1 MSKKFSHVGQAF
13 SQLGQAFMLPIAILP
28 VAGLLLGLG
37 GALTN
42 KAAVGAY
49 PWLNQEWLQTIL
61 KVMNFAGSAVFNNLA
76 LIFSLGL
83 AVGLAKGDKGTAG
96 LAGGV
101 AYLVY
106 TATISGLLQMFSPKN
121 TIDTGVLGA
130 IVIGCV
136 VAYLHNHYRKV
147 ELPQFLGFFGGSRF
161 IPIISSLAAIVI
173 GAIFFII
180 WPPIQSGLTSAGYAI
195 AKMGSFGSFLYGFL
209 LRLTGAVGLHH
220 TIYPMFW
227 YTALGGTADV
237 AGKTVVGAQNIF
249 FAQLADPNHHGLFTY
264 GTRFF
269 AGRFATMMF
278 GLPGAALAMYLCLP
292 KRNRKTNGGLYLSG
306 GLMLS
311 AALTS
316 FLTGITEPIE
326 YTFLFVAPWLY
337 VIHAF
342 LDGCSFYVADIMNI
356 RIGNSFSGGL
366 IDYLLFGVLQGRDK
380 TNWPNVL
387 IMGVIWFFLYFFVF
401 TFCIKKFHVG
411 IPGMVVEDN
420 QAADQIMAAGPKTDD
435 KLYNESCEIISA
447 LGGLDNIETV
457 SACATRL
464 RVSLKDNNLVNDDVF
479 KMLGAPGVLKVAGGV
494 QAIFGGK
501 ADLYSQEINDI
512 ITHPDMQPA
521 NNPQVDKT
529 NKSASTKVETV
540 HKSEKVIFKAPVK
553 GKFEDITQVKDEV
566 FSQKMMGEGFAI
578 EPENGKIYSPVDAT
592 VISIFKTKHAIGLK
606 TKSGLEVML
615 HLGIDTVELQ
625 GKPFTMK
632 VKEGEQVT
640 PETQLIEMD
649 LEQIKDAGKD
659 PVVMTLITNS
669 NDRVSQVE
677 DIVTSGQ
684 LVEPH
689 DDVYSALT
697 K

>member
-76 LIFSLGL
+76 LIFSIGL

-249 FAQLADPNHHGLFTY
+249 FHGLFTY

-306 GLMLS
+306 G
-311 AALTS
+311 LTS

-606 TKSGLEVML
+606 AKSGLEVML

>member
-1 MSKKFSHVGQAF
+1 
-13 SQLGQAFMLPIAILP
+13 MLPIAILP

-42 KAAVGAY
+42 DAAVKAY
-49 PWLNQEWLQTIL
+49 PWLNQMWLQTIL
-61 KVMNFAGSAVFNNLA
+61 KVMNFAGNAVFSNLA
-76 LIFSLGL
+76 LIFSIGL

-106 TATISGLLQMFSPKN
+106 TATISGLLQLFDPKN
-121 TIDTGVLGA
+121 NIDTGVLGA
-130 IVIGCV
+130 IVIGSV
-136 VAYLHNHYRKV
+136 VAYLHNHYRKTQ
-147 ELPQFLGFFGGSRF
+147 LPQFLGFFGGSRF

-173 GAIFFII
+173 GAIFFVI
-180 WPPIQSGLTSAGYAI
+180 WPPIQGWLTSAGYAI

-227 YTALGGTADV
+227 YTALGGTAEV

-292 KRNRKTNGGLYLSG
+292 KKNRKTDGGLYLSG
-306 GLMLS
+306 G
-311 AALTS
+311 LTS

-401 TFCIKKFHVG
+401 TFCIKKFHVN
-411 IPGMVVEDN
+411 IPGMQETDDST
-420 QAADQIMAAGPKTDD
+420 ADAIMNNGPKTGD
-435 KLYNESCEIISA
+435 KLYDESMDIITA
-447 LGGLDNIETV
+447 LGGMNNIQTV

-464 RVSLKDNNLVNDDVF
+464 RVALKDNSKVNEGVF
-479 KMLGAPGVLKVAGGV
+479 KKLGAPGVLKVGGGI
-494 QAIFGGK
+494 QAILGGK
-501 ADLYSQEINDI
+501 ADIYSQEINDI
-512 ITHPDMQPA
+512 MAHPDQQPA
-521 NNPQVDKT
+521 AQSVTTT
-529 NKSASTKVETV
+529 NKTESVTNTKHVAKTVDLAS
-540 HKSEKVIFKAPVK
+540 PVN
-553 GKFEDITQVKDEV
+553 GKFTDLSEVNDDV
-566 FSQKMMGEGFAI
+566 FSQKMMGEGFGVQPAD
-578 EPENGKIYSPVDAT
+578 GKIYSPVSGT
-592 VISIFKTKHAIGLK
+592 VMSIFKTKHAIGIK
-606 TKSGLEVML
+606 TQDGLDVML
-615 HLGIDTVELQ
+615 HMGLDTVELK
-625 GKPFTMK
+625 GKIFTIH
-632 VKEGEQVT
+632 VKEGDKVAVDT
-640 PETQLIEMD
+640 HLATVD
-649 LEQIKDAGKD
+649 LDQIRDAGKD
-659 PVVMTLITNS
+659 PVILTLITNT
-669 NDRVSQVE
+669 NDYVDKASDLVQ
-677 DIVTSGQ
+677 SGEQ
-684 LVEPH
+684 IKVHAKVFE
-689 DDVYSALT
+689 VLT